1 MKKKIN
7 HNVLNA
13 KQHEQE
19 AQIIAEAGKTGAVTI
34 ATNMAG
40 RGTDIKLG
48 GNKDFIKDG
57 KKTDIKEIKEEEN
70 KVKGFGGLFIIG
82 TERHESRRIDN
93 QLRGR
98 AGRQGDPG
106 STIFFI
112 SLQDEL
118 MRLFGGDSI
127 DGMLKKLGLKENESI
142 DHPWI
147 NKAMERAQKKVESRN
162 FDIRKTLIKFDD
174 VMNDQRQVI
183 FSQRLKILNNENI
196 NEILKDFFEEIL
208 SDLNIAKLNYQK
220 NDDDKKYL
228 AEIKNITGNAINDAQ
243 IINDAKIEKKDF
255 DKKMTDLYLN
265 KRKLRIELI
274 GEEQNNSLEKKIFLQ
289 IIDFSW
295 RSHLQYLEQLRQVIG
310 LRQYGQK
317 DPLSEFKKEAF
328 LLFEG
333 LLSKIKNDLIKFL
346 LNLNIVVSDK
356 KQTEEMKVDE
366 VTKKEDKKI
375 GRNEKCPCG
384 SGKKFKHCHG
394 NI

>member
-1 MKKKIN
+1 
-7 HNVLNA
+7 
-13 KQHEQE
+13 
-19 AQIIAEAGKTGAVTI
+19 
-34 ATNMAG
+34 MAG

-48 GNKDFIKDG
+48 GNKDFIEDG
-57 KKTDIKEIKEEEN
+57 KKNDINEIKDNEI
-70 KVKGFGGLFIIG
+70 KVKNHGGLFIIG

-118 MRLFGGDSI
+118 MRIFGGESI

-147 NKAMERAQKKVESRN
+147 NKAMERAQKKVETRN

-183 FSQRLKILNNENI
+183 FSQRLKILKENNI
-196 NEILKDFFEEIL
+196 NEILKGFFNEIL
-208 SDLNIAKLNYQK
+208 KDLNSTRLNYKKSHDEK
-220 NDDDKKYL
+220 NYL
-228 AEIKNITGNAINDAQ
+228 AEIKVITGNAINDSELLAYGKLDE
-243 IINDAKIEKKDF
+243 IEFSNKIRELYSSKKKDRV
-255 DKKMTDLYLN
+255 KIL
-265 KRKLRIELI
+265 
-274 GEEQNNSLEKKIFLQ
+274 GENQNNSLEKKIFLQ

-346 LNLNIVVSDK
+346 FNLNIVISN
-356 KQTEEMKVDE
+356 QEEEIETSKRAIE
-366 VTKKEDKKI
+366 KTKEEKKI

-394 NI
+394 NV

>member
-1 MKKKIN
+1 MK

-13 KQHEQE
+13 KQHEKE
-19 AQIIAEAGKTGAVTI
+19 AKIIAEAGKVGAVTI

-48 GNKDFIKDG
+48 GNKDFIYDG
-57 KKTDIKEIKEEEN
+57 KKEDLSDVKQNEE
-70 KVKGFGGLFIIG
+70 KVKSLGGLFIIG

-118 MRLFGGDSI
+118 MRIFGGDSI
-127 DGMLKKLGLKENESI
+127 DGMLQKLGLKENESI

-183 FSQRLKILNNENI
+183 FSQRLKILKEQNI
-196 NEILKDFFEEIL
+196 DEILIVFLDEV
-208 SDLNIAKLNYQK
+208 LNNLNNARINYQK
-220 NDDDKKYL
+220 SGDEVTYL
-228 AEIKNITGNAINDAQ
+228 TETKNITGNAINDAEL
-243 IINDAKIEKKDF
+243 IILAKLNKLDF
-255 DKKMTDLYLN
+255 DNWIKKLYLDKKN
-265 KRKLRIELI
+265 LRIKILNEA
-274 GEEQNNSLEKKIFLQ
+274 QNSNLEKKIFLQ

-328 LLFEG
+328 VLFEG
-333 LLSKIKNDLIKFL
+333 LLLKIKNDLIKFL
-346 LNLNIVVSDK
+346 LNLNIVVSSEEKKGEEKDSISNDK
-356 KQTEEMKVDE
+356 LEKKV
-366 VTKKEDKKI
+366 